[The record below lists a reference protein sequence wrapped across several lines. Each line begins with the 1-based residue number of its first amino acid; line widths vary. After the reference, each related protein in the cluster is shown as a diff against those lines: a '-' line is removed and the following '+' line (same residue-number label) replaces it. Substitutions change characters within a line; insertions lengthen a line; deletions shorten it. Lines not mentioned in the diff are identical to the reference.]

1 MGGKV
6 KWFLSTVGLKLHF
19 RNICS
24 VEKIQVMYVLQV
36 CVKVRQVLSVYLRG
50 FSLKSR

>member
-6 KWFLSTVGLKLHF
+6 KWFLNTLRLKLPF
-19 RNICS
+19 RSICS
-24 VEKIQVMYVLQV
+24 AEKIQVRYVLQV

-50 FSLKSR
+50 FSQKK

>member
-1 MGGKV
+1 M
-6 KWFLSTVGLKLHF
+6 KWFLSTVGLKLHTF

-24 VEKIQVMYVLQV
+24 VEKIQVRYVLQV

-50 FSLKSR
+50 FSQKSR